1 MKQIKIRVNYL
12 KNLFNFIVAALYGAA
27 LCQAQAPETT
37 IAGIKYIRTGDG
49 TCRAS
54 MVKTDNPLSNY
65 TVKSTVTIDGEEC
78 TVTSISDM
86 GINAVLD
93 NDGSAYEHY
102 SIKYKISFPEFVDT
116 ICSYCFKGPE
126 KISYHFTRWKDFSF
140 PNARVIESY
149 AFANCV
155 GDIIIPEGVEEI
167 GYKINGDYQFGP
179 TIISLPS
186 TLKRMSALAV
196 SHTDLTAA
204 PTFWSTTPPVIIPLP
219 DGNSF
224 PLNFENN
231 LYACIYVLPASLDVY
246 KNAVGWCNVPYI
258 EPISGL
264 DAIDKVATGED
275 IAFEVSDSTIKAMN
289 CSQPVEVYTN
299 DGRCV
304 AVGTDGTVSGI
315 NAGLYIVRC
324 GATVSKVY
332 VR

>member
-1 MKQIKIRVNYL
+1 MRQREKKMNYRRGVFSL
-12 KNLFNFIVAALYGAA
+12 LIALLFGGAA

-37 IAGIKYIRTGDG
+37 IAGIKYVRTGDG

-86 GINAVLD
+86 AINAI
-93 NDGSAYEHY
+93 NGEYEDY
-102 SIKYKISFPEFVDT
+102 RYWFVNYKIKFPEHVDT
-116 ICSYCFKGPE
+116 ICAYCFQAYGVNE
-126 KISYHFTRWKDFSF
+126 CWDFTIWKELSF
-140 PNARVIESY
+140 PKSRVIESY
-149 AFANCV
+149 AFSTCV
-155 GDIIIPEGVEEI
+155 GDIVIPEGVEEL
-167 GYKINGDYQFGP
+167 GYKINGECEYGP
-179 TIISLPS
+179 NILSLPS

-196 SHTDLTAA
+196 TLNEGVK
-204 PTFWSTTPPVIIPLP
+204 PPIFWSTTPAEIIPLSN
-219 DGNSF
+219 GNTF
-224 PLNFENN
+224 PINDIPS
-231 LYACIYVLPASLDVY
+231 YAAIYVPEVSIEAY
-246 KNAVGWCNVPYI
+246 KNAQGWCDIPDI
-258 EPISGL
+258 RPIKVNAL
-264 DAIDKVATGED
+264 ENVATDKEVR
-275 IAFEVSDSTIKAMN
+275 FEVSDSAISAVN
-289 CSQPVEVYTN
+289 GLQPVEVYTT